1 MTVKPFTPRGQ
12 GAVSVRKSAVK
23 LEIAV
28 SNRVTRVT
36 SLQLYRSSRVRICNN
51 VESGIRQ
58 VRSWLNNKTSG
69 KRHLRELTLQ
79 FLFLALEKDFLYSSC
94 KLDHQL

>member
-28 SNRVTRVT
+28 SNRVTRET
-36 SLQLYRSSRVRICNN
+36 SLQYRSSRVRICNN

-79 FLFLALEKDFLYSSC
+79 FWFLALEKDFLYSSC